1 MEMEYEQP
9 LRILI
14 LAAEIVPFVKVGGL
28 ADVVGALPKA
38 LAAFGHDV
46 RLAMPRYGQVD
57 PERFKLSTVL
67 DSVTVD
73 MTKYSVQV
81 SVRQGSIGEDIPV
94 YMIDAPRYF
103 ERENIYGYTDDGE
116 RFILFCR
123 ATLEAIRAL
132 DWSPDII
139 HCNDWHTG
147 IVPNWMHTIYR
158 DDPFYSDSATAY
170 TIHNLAY
177 HGIFGYRILEVAG
190 VAAQGFLYPQIAELA
205 NVVDI
210 MGRGI
215 LFADAITTV
224 SERYAQEILTPT
236 FGERLDHLLRSRHDR
251 LFGILNGIDY
261 QEFNP
266 ATDRYIPQQFDIH
279 SLDKR
284 AENKRALQ
292 ERAHLPVNA
301 DVPLIAMISR
311 ITDQKGFDLLAQ
323 IAEPLLAQ
331 GVQFVILGIGDQHY
345 HEMFRNLAIRHPEQ
359 VASFLTF
366 NSELAQCIY
375 AGSDMFL
382 MPSRFEPCG
391 LGQLIAMRYGSVPIV
406 RAVGGLADTVQ
417 EYDPRTGEGN
427 GFTFTNYD
435 PWELFAAIVRALEVY
450 RSKDIWRTLQPRGM
464 NADHSWH
471 ASALR
476 YVEVYHNAL
485 AFHKS
490 GK

>member
-1 MEMEYEQP
+1 MQYEQR
-9 LRILI
+9 LKVLI

-38 LAAFGHDV
+38 LQALGHDV
-46 RLAMPRYGQVD
+46 RLVMPRYRQVD
-57 PERFKLSTVL
+57 PERFHLSTVAEA
-67 DSVTVD
+67 VPVA
-73 MTKYSVQV
+73 MGNFRVPV
-81 SVRQGSIGEDIPV
+81 NVRLGEIGDQIPV

-123 ATLEAIRAL
+123 AALEAMRTLNWA
-132 DWSPDII
+132 PDIV

-147 IVPNWMHTIYR
+147 IVPNWLHTVYR
-158 DDPFYSDSATAY
+158 DDPLFAQAATVY

-177 HGIFGYRILEVAG
+177 QGIFGYRILEVAG
-190 VAAQGFLYPQIAELA
+190 VAANGFLYPQIAELA

-215 LFADAITTV
+215 LFSDAITTV

-236 FGERLDHLLRSRHDR
+236 FGEKLDHLLRSRRDR

-261 QEFNP
+261 QEINP
-266 ATDRYIPQQFDIH
+266 STDRYIHACYDAS

-284 AENKRALQ
+284 AENKAVLQ
-292 ERAHLPVNA
+292 EQAHLPVRA
-301 DVPLIAMISR
+301 DVPLLAMISR
-311 ITDQKGFDLLAQ
+311 LADQKGFDLLSQ
-323 IAEPLLAQ
+323 IIQPLLSQ
-331 GVQFVILGIGDQHY
+331 GVQFVVLGIGDQHY
-345 HEMFRNLAIRHPEQ
+345 HELFQNLAARYPEQ
-359 VASFLTF
+359 VAIFLTF
-366 NSELAQCIY
+366 NAELAQRIY

-391 LGQLIAMRYGSVPIV
+391 LSQLIAMRYGSVPIV
-406 RAVGGLADTVQ
+406 RHVGGLADTVQ
-417 EYDPRTGEGN
+417 EYDPLTGEGN
-427 GFTFTNYD
+427 GFVFNNYD
-435 PWELFAAIVRALEVY
+435 PWELFAAIIRALEVY
-450 RSKDIWRTLQPRGM
+450 RFKESWRTLQLHGM
-464 NADHSWH
+464 AADHSWH

-476 YVEVYHNAL
+476 YVDVYRNAL
-485 AFHKS
+485 EFHHS